1 MTVMIIQDLVVKSQ
15 MYPCRLLLCLL
26 QTKNIK
32 WIICFACKYMK
43 MSLYMQCSTCIYNSS
58 WEFFVE
64 LKTMG
69 AQCDN
74 TNKMDTQHKET
85 QRGFPHVW

>member
-1 MTVMIIQDLVVKSQ
+1 
-15 MYPCRLLLCLL
+15 
-26 QTKNIK
+26 
-32 WIICFACKYMK
+32 MK

-85 QRGFPHVW
+85 QRGFPHV